1 LGRPIRDGLARTRS
15 TRQCGTDSRYSAT
28 LLPVIC
34 ECLCDYRV
42 REFQSL
48 VQHGQLASA
57 AVGCAREMY
66 LSGNMWLF
74 TGNELDYRARPPAR
88 VAGTP
93 DVVSREIHHV
103 KSENM

>member
-1 LGRPIRDGLARTRS
+1 MEIELRHALRSHHLGPYLYDRPIRDRLARTPYLGPYLGRPIRDGLARTRS

-57 AVGCAREMY
+57 RSWLCA
-66 LSGNMWLF
+66 
-74 TGNELDYRARPPAR
+74 
-88 VAGTP
+88 
-93 DVVSREIHHV
+93 
-103 KSENM
+103 